1 MKNTVLLICLFF
13 FVKTAAA
20 QTVSN
25 DDFRSLIPFMQ
36 KEDYKS
42 AFKASDKILNATV
55 NDSSNLRGIV
65 TYMNLLA
72 SAGMVSKGEMKYD
85 DFEKNAK
92 KYIGHYVVMSAHP
105 CIDSTK
111 MAYNSVKLQPD
122 ETGKVKGTV
131 ATTNQAATRIL
142 FFEYFDFEQPV
153 DPSDYVGKNVRCGG
167 ILEDHKPNPNKT
179 TVVVGRMYIKHA
191 FINEM
196 TPR

>member
-1 MKNTVLLICLFF
+1 MKNTVLLICLFVF
-13 FVKTAAA
+13 GKTAAA
-20 QTVSN
+20 QTVSY

-72 SAGMVSKGEMKYD
+72 SAGMVSKEEMDYD
-85 DFEKNAK
+85 NFEKNAK

-111 MAYNSVKLQPD
+111 MAYNSVSLKPD
-122 ETGKVKGTV
+122 ETGEVKGTV
-131 ATTNQAATRIL
+131 TSTNQAATRIL
-142 FFEYFDFEQPV
+142 FFEYFDFEEPV
-153 DPSDYVGKNVRCGG
+153 DPSEYVGKTVRCGG
-167 ILEDHKPNPNKT
+167 ILEDLQPNPNKSL
-179 TVVVGRMYIKHA
+179 VLIGRMYIKRA
-191 FINEM
+191 FINVM

>member
-1 MKNTVLLICLFF
+1 MKNTGLLFCLFVF
-13 FVKTAAA
+13 GMTASA
-20 QTVSN
+20 QTVSY
-25 DDFRSLIPFMQ
+25 DDFRSLIPLMQ
-36 KEDYKS
+36 KEDYNS

-72 SAGMVSKGEMKYD
+72 SAGMVSKGDMKYE

-122 ETGKVKGTV
+122 ETGEVKGTV
-131 ATTNQAATRIL
+131 TSTNQAATSIL
-142 FFEYFDFEQPV
+142 FFEYFDFEEPV

-167 ILEDHKPNPNKT
+167 ILEDLKPNPNKST
-179 TVVVGRMYIKHA
+179 LVIGRMYIKRA
-191 FINEM
+191 FINVI